1 MTLTSRQIKLVAAV
15 AGANVMLAAAGWFLL
30 VAPQRSHAATAAQE
44 LQQVQQEITR
54 VSGLQGTP
62 GQAKQPVI
70 RTGNLYR
77 LSQAMPATPDESD
90 LLLMLDQLAK
100 SSGVKVLLLSPQTP
114 TAAVGYVV
122 LPIQLS
128 LQGTYGALTHYVHR
142 LRTLVGIQRGHLRA
156 AGRLINVTSVAMT
169 PAAKGPGE
177 TAAVDVDAFVYGA
190 VNGVSPTSTTA
201 TDTTSTSTSATT
213 TTPTTTG

>member
-1 MTLTSRQIKLVAAV
+1 MTLSQRQLKLVAAV
-15 AGANVMLAAAGWFLL
+15 AGVNVVLAVAGWLLL
-30 VAPQRSHAATAAQE
+30 VNPQRSHASAAAQQ
-44 LQQVQQEITR
+44 LQQVRQEITR

-77 LSQAMPATPDESD
+77 LSQAMPVTADESD

-100 SSGVKVLLLSPQTP
+100 SAGVRVLLLSPQTP

-156 AGRLINVTSVAMT
+156 TGRLINVTSVALT
-169 PAAKGPGE
+169 PASKGSGE
-177 TAAVDVDAFVYGA
+177 TAAVDVDAYVYGA
-190 VNGVSPTSTTA
+190 VNGVSPTSTDATS
-201 TDTTSTSTSATT
+201 TDTTSTDTATT
-213 TTPTTTG
+213 TATG